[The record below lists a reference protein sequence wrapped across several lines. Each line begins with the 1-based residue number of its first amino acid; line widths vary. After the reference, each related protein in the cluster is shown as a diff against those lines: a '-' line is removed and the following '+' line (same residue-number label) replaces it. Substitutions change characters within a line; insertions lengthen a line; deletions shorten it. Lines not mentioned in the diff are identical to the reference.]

1 MFLERTMRKNMS
13 TTLSNVRD
21 TKIIDVFILKI
32 RWEMIMNLMIRF
44 RLVTVSTDNQNICKN
59 LELNSCLSSVPSYVI
74 CGIAF

>member
-59 LELNSCLSSVPSYVI
+59 LELNSCLSFVPSYVI